1 MRALNHSSPAHTEP
15 ELRRARWPRKITAG
29 GWGEVTR
36 GKPVGPVDEDPSMGL
51 GSNPGLPLTSSETL
65 GGFLILL
72 ASISCKMGTTM
83 ESPQGT
89 LRPILQMCKLR
100 PRAGPHSSKVPP

>member
-1 MRALNHSSPAHTEP
+1 M
-15 ELRRARWPRKITAG
+15 
-29 GWGEVTR
+29 
-36 GKPVGPVDEDPSMGL
+36 DEDPSMGL

-72 ASISCKMGTTM
+72 ASISCKMALLWVLAAWPREGCSYGRALALPVPSAVHSQERGM
-83 ESPQGT
+83 I
-89 LRPILQMCKLR
+89 RPILQMCKLR